1 MADSG
6 STPARSD
13 KHIIEIREV
22 WKTYRMGD
30 EEVHALRGVTL
41 DVTRGEYLSIMGP
54 SGSGKTTLFNMIGAL
69 DSPSKGR
76 VLVNGHDMGSLSQE
90 QVAYLRCHSVGYIF
104 QSFNLIPVMTALE
117 NVSLPMVFAG
127 MDRKDYEQ
135 KAAAKLELVGLED
148 RLDHK
153 PYELSGGQQQRVAIA
168 RAMANDPAL
177 ILADEPTGNL
187 DLKTGQ
193 DIIEICMRLREES
206 GVTIVSNTHDHKM
219 LGASD
224 RVVDLR
230 DGQVERIRKSD
241 EITIE
246 EGNIEGLEGVEF

>member
-1 MADSG
+1 
-6 STPARSD
+6 
-13 KHIIEIREV
+13 
-22 WKTYRMGD
+22 MGD

-41 DVTRGEYLSIMGP
+41 DVLRGEYLSIMGP
-54 SGSGKTTLFNMIGAL
+54 SGSGKTTLFNMVGAL
-69 DSPSKGR
+69 DSPSKGH

-90 QVAYLRCHSVGYIF
+90 QVAFLRCHNVGYIF

-127 MDRKDYEQ
+127 MDRKDYEE
-135 KAAAKLELVGLED
+135 KAAGKLALVGLQD

-168 RAMANDPAL
+168 RAMANDPQL

-193 DIIEICMRLREES
+193 DIIEILIKLREES

-246 EGNIEGLEGVEF
+246 EGHIEGLEGVEV

>member
-1 MADSG
+1 M
-6 STPARSD
+6 
-13 KHIIEIREV
+13 
-22 WKTYRMGD
+22 
-30 EEVHALRGVTL
+30 
-41 DVTRGEYLSIMGP
+41 
-54 SGSGKTTLFNMIGAL
+54 
-69 DSPSKGR
+69 
-76 VLVNGHDMGSLSQE
+76 
-90 QVAYLRCHSVGYIF
+90 
-104 QSFNLIPVMTALE
+104 
-117 NVSLPMVFAG
+117 
-127 MDRKDYEQ
+127 
-135 KAAAKLELVGLED
+135 VGLQD
-148 RLDHK
+148 RLHHK

-230 DGQVERIRKSD
+230 DGQVERIRRSD
-241 EITIE
+241 EIDIQ
-246 EGNIEGLEGVEF
+246 EGHIEGIVVVEV

>member
-1 MADSG
+1 MEDSSSAG
-6 STPARSD
+6 TRSD

-41 DVTRGEYLSIMGP
+41 DVLRGEYLSIMGP
-54 SGSGKTTLFNMIGAL
+54 SGSGKTTLFNMVGAL
-69 DSPSKGR
+69 DSPSKGH

-90 QVAYLRCHSVGYIF
+90 QVAFLRCHNVGYIF
-104 QSFNLIPVMTALE
+104 QSFNLIPVMSALE

-127 MDRKDYEQ
+127 MDRKDYEE
-135 KAAAKLELVGLED
+135 KAAGKLALVGLQD

-153 PYELSGGQQQRVAIA
+153 PFELSGGQQQRVAIA
-168 RAMANDPAL
+168 RAMANDPQL

-193 DIIEICMRLREES
+193 DIIEILIKLREES

-246 EGNIEGLEGVEF
+246 EGHIEGLEGVEV